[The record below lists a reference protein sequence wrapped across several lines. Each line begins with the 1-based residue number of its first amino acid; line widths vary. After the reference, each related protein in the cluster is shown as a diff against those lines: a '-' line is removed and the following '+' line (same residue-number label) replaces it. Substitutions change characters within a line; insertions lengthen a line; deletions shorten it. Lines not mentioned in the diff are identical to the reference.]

1 MYRQKALMLSVLAP
15 ASAFSTFRGV
25 GRIVAFA
32 LMVGGSPCW
41 HRDRHAG
48 VLVRLRLWQP
58 KKSRPRIL
66 QVMVRRLEDKIDRLT
81 VENTELGY

>member
-1 MYRQKALMLSVLAP
+1 
-15 ASAFSTFRGV
+15 
-25 GRIVAFA
+25 
-32 LMVGGSPCW
+32 
-41 HRDRHAG
+41 
-48 VLVRLRLWQP
+48 LRLWQP